1 MKTKEGGMEEEF
13 MEKPDFVKMAD
24 IKIKSTASKG
34 GIFLLYLPKLIVSN
48 AVAIPR
54 RIILSPMVIHSGFRK
69 GCSVKQQVKA
79 NFKKMFAPMSKD
91 EKKVKGVGK
100 VRNPR
105 ILKNGEVITQDV
117 LRKQVA
123 ERRASRNQIG
133 SLPKSL
139 KSTSRANSSK

>member
-1 MKTKEGGMEEEF
+1 
-13 MEKPDFVKMAD
+13 
-24 IKIKSTASKG
+24 
-34 GIFLLYLPKLIVSN
+34 
-48 AVAIPR
+48 
-54 RIILSPMVIHSGFRK
+54 LSPMVIYAALEKVVPS
-69 GCSVKQQVKA
+69 KQQVKA

-123 ERRASRNQIG
+123 ERRASRKRIK
-133 SLPKSL
+133 SEAAKSL
-139 KSTSRANSSK
+139 KSNSRANSSK

>member
-1 MKTKEGGMEEEF
+1 M
-13 MEKPDFVKMAD
+13 
-24 IKIKSTASKG
+24 
-34 GIFLLYLPKLIVSN
+34 
-48 AVAIPR
+48 
-54 RIILSPMVIHSGFRK
+54 
-69 GCSVKQQVKA
+69 KA

-123 ERRASRNQIG
+123 ERRASRKNQIG
-133 SLPKSL
+133 SDQVFEVYV
-139 KSTSRANSSK
+139 SS